1 MQNDEHLRNVS
12 KKNSTVYVKNTNSWH
27 AATKLAYLLLWLFYG
42 PAPALFFGV
51 GVQIFSY

>member
-27 AATKLAYLLLWLFYG
+27 TATKLAYLLL
-42 PAPALFFGV
+42 
-51 GVQIFSY
+51 